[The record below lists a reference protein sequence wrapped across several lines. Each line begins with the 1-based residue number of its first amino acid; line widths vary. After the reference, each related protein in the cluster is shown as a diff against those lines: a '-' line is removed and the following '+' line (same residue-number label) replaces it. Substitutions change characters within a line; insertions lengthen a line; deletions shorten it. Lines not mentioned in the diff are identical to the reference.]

1 MNDTIFYQLFESESS
16 TYTYLIADKLSGE
29 AAIIDPV
36 IETVERDLKLL
47 RELKLNLKFILDT
60 HVHAD
65 HITGANE
72 LRKLT
77 GAKSA
82 LSGLANVGCA
92 DISLVDGDELYLG
105 TKIIKAI
112 VTPGHTNSCLS
123 FLFEGK
129 VFTGDA
135 LLIRGCGRTDFQQ
148 GSSDTLFESVRK
160 KLFELPRQT
169 EVYPGHDYRGQTKS
183 TIGLEM
189 EHNPRLGMSR
199 SKEEFIQIMSELKL
213 QNPKKIH
220 EAVPANLACGKME
233 SSRVL
238 KAIMNDGIPEVS
250 PKQVFESSKKV
261 RLIDVRRSE
270 EFYAELGHIEGAKQF
285 TLGKDLTAFL
295 EGGNRDEEIVFI
307 CRSGGRS
314 RTATSESIKFGYK
327 RTVNMM
333 GGMILWNEEL
343 LPVVKS

>member
-1 MNDTIFYQLFESESS
+1 MSDTVFYQLFESESS
-16 TYTYLIADKLSGE
+16 TYTYIIADKSTGE

-36 IETVERDLKLL
+36 IEMVERDLKLL
-47 RELKLNLKFILDT
+47 RELHLNLKFILDT

-77 GAKSA
+77 GARTA
-82 LSGLANVGCA
+82 LSSQAKVGCA
-92 DISLVDGDELYLG
+92 DISLNDGDELHLG
-105 TKIIKAI
+105 SKVIKAI
-112 VTPGHTNSCLS
+112 MTPGHTDSCLS

-148 GSSDTLFESVRK
+148 GSSANLFESVHK
-160 KLFELPRQT
+160 KLFTLPKDT

-183 TIGLEM
+183 AIGLEI
-189 EHNPRLGMSR
+189 EFNPRLGQNK
-199 SKEEFIQIMSELKL
+199 SKDEFIQIMSELKL

-220 EAVPANLACGKME
+220 EAVPANLACGKVE

-238 KAIMNDGIPEVS
+238 KATMNDGVPEVS
-250 PKQVFESSKKV
+250 PKQVFDTMKKV
-261 RLIDVRRSE
+261 RLIDVRRPE
-270 EFYAELGHIEGAKQF
+270 EFNAELGHIEGAKLF
-285 TLGKDLTAFL
+285 TLGKDLTTFL
-295 EGGNRDEEIVFI
+295 EGGDREEEIVFV

-333 GGMILWNEEL
+333 GGMIQWNEER
-343 LPVVKS
+343 LPVSKS